1 MVQSLQSFSN
11 MSLLR
16 ASANSLRN
24 SVMPSMR
31 STVAVRGFA
40 DKPDPEFSEPFRR
53 GTSSGFNKR
62 EQVCFGCHDLI

>member
-1 MVQSLQSFSN
+1 

-16 ASANSLRN
+16 TSTNSLRQ

-31 STVAVRGFA
+31 SAMAIRGFA

-53 GTSSGFNKR
+53 GTSSGFSKR
-62 EQVCFGCHDLI
+62 EQVCD